1 MTLLRKCL
9 LELRAHHRNHEMNE
23 LNGHDIADL
32 RCGMHATYSKT
43 ITEADIVLFAGVSGD
58 NNAVHTNEE
67 FAATTAFGGRIAHGF
82 LTASVISAA
91 VANRLPG
98 PGTVYLGQQ
107 LKFRAPVRPG
117 DTVHAT
123 VTVLSV
129 DEAKARAVLSTVCRV
144 RERKALRCVPAR
156 SLCRQTCR
164 PELVRSKHDED
175 PRRGQARGGLQRQGA
190 RQG

>member
-1 MTLLRKCL
+1 
-9 LELRAHHRNHEMNE
+9 MNDQY
-23 LNGHDIADL
+23 GYDIEDL
-32 RCGMHATYSKT
+32 KIGMSASYAKT

-107 LKFRAPVRPG
+107 LRFRAPVRPG
-117 DTVHAT
+117 DTVHAM
-123 VTVLSV
+123 VTVKSV
-129 DEAKARAVLSTVCRV
+129 DLVKARAVLETVCRV
-144 RERKALRCVPAR
+144 RDVVVIDGEATVMTSSSVRRKALLEVAQ
-156 SLCRQTCR
+156 LA
-164 PELVRSKHDED
+164 L
-175 PRRGQARGGLQRQGA
+175 
-190 RQG
+190 